1 MERKNKQM
9 ANRRK
14 RLLKAV
20 SLYRLI
26 YSQAELHIM
35 NYHFPLVCRI
45 YYFLW
50 AIMTL
55 IPKKKNVLFVD
66 L

>member
-14 RLLKAV
+14 LLKAV

-35 NYHFPLVCRI
+35 NYHLTLVCRI

-50 AIMTL
+50 TIMTP
-55 IPKKKNVLFVD
+55 IPKKKNVLFVE